1 MGMAETAGQQLSRVL
16 AAVVVAGTLVATGCS
31 SSGSG
36 GDNAATPTTAS
47 TAERPTTDSS
57 TTTSIAAPATTSTAP
72 TTTRR
77 LDGEAVPGCG
87 SGWTTPAPGTALRV
101 EPLDVIRDQMGV
113 TGDFQVID
121 MRHFTSPEVPW
132 ILAPRP
138 PVVEWWYVKS
148 QLVGDPTFR
157 ARWLIAKRS
166 AAIKGIAAVARFDTT
181 GYRSPDWRAFIGE
194 GEPRAIEG
202 LPGTWVGFEFDF
214 TTGEDNEKPGL
225 PEEAI
230 HCLDNS

>member
-1 MGMAETAGQQLSRVL
+1 
-16 AAVVVAGTLVATGCS
+16 
-31 SSGSG
+31 
-36 GDNAATPTTAS
+36 
-47 TAERPTTDSS
+47 
-57 TTTSIAAPATTSTAP
+57 
-72 TTTRR
+72 
-77 LDGEAVPGCG
+77 
-87 SGWTTPAPGTALRV
+87 
-101 EPLDVIRDQMGV
+101 MGV

-138 PVVEWWYVKS
+138 PVVEWWYVKA
-148 QLVGDPTFR
+148 QLVGDPIFR

-166 AAIKGIAAVARFDTT
+166 AAIKGTAAVARFDTT

-214 TTGEDNEKPGL
+214 TKGEDNEKPGL

-230 HCLDNS
+230 HCLDNT